1 MLFCLFFC
9 LLFHR
14 FMISHNTPYIKAGIV
29 PNLRKR
35 VDAFLT
41 GKNFLTALCAT
52 ALCVILLF
60 NGPNLSEG
68 IRKGLNLCSFSVI
81 PALFP
86 FMALSVFICKSKAAG
101 FFAEFLKPAAN
112 FLKIPAIC
120 AGILPAAIFGGYP
133 AAAKCINDCVLEG
146 KLDAKTAS
154 KMLCYCV
161 NAGPSFLIDAI
172 GTGVFGSLKIGFMLF
187 AAQFLSSFLIAA
199 VVSAFSKKPESLNYS
214 PTFSQKSN
222 ASCAVEAIISA
233 AESCFRM
240 CAFIIIACG
249 ILEIAFS
256 GKTFSMLSSPLAKA
270 FFSGIFEVTAGVFS
284 CGKIS
289 GFGAIA
295 AGSIASFS
303 GISVI
308 LQVAAVTEESKI
320 PLFPFFASRFFHAGL
335 TAILLRIF
343 LIFSK
348 EDVSAFAL
356 KGGNYEAVLSASA
369 PAAVSLLCMA
379 SLFLLSIVPSKDEKN
394 VFKSHL
400 E

>member
-1 MLFCLFFC
+1 
-9 LLFHR
+9 
-14 FMISHNTPYIKAGIV
+14 MISHNTPYIKARIV

-86 FMALSVFICKSKAAG
+86 FMALSVFICKSRAAD
-101 FFAEFLKPAAN
+101 FFAEFLKPAAK
-112 FLKIPAIC
+112 FLKIPATC
-120 AGILPAAIFGGYP
+120 SGIIPAAIFGGYP
-133 AAAKCINDCVLEG
+133 AAAKCISDYVSEG

-161 NAGPSFLIDAI
+161 NAGPSFLIGAI
-172 GTGVFGSLKIGFMLF
+172 GTGVFGSLKIGFILF
-187 AAQFLSSFLIAA
+187 AAQFLSSFLISA

-214 PTFSQKSN
+214 PPFSQKSN

-249 ILEIAFS
+249 VLEIAFS
-256 GKTFSMLSSPLAKA
+256 GKTFSMFSSPLAKA
-270 FFSGIFEVTAGVFS
+270 LLSGIFEVTAGVFS
-284 CGKIS
+284 CGKIG
-289 GFGAIA
+289 GFGAIIA
-295 AGSIASFS
+295 AGAIASFS

-320 PLFPFFASRFFHAGL
+320 SLFPFLASRFFHAGL

-348 EDVSAFAL
+348 EDVSAFAF
-356 KGGNYEAVLSASA
+356 KSGNYEAVLSASA

-379 SLFLLSIVPSKDEKN
+379 SLFLLSIVPPKSEKEPLLSRIWN
-394 VFKSHL
+394 KFNIFWHSQT
-400 E
+400 

>member
-1 MLFCLFFC
+1 
-9 LLFHR
+9 
-14 FMISHNTPYIKAGIV
+14 MISHNTPYIKAIIV

-81 PALFP
+81 PSLFP
-86 FMALSVFICKSKAAG
+86 FMALSVFICKSRAAD
-101 FFAEFLKPAAN
+101 FFAEFLKPAAK
-112 FLKIPAIC
+112 FLKIPATC
-120 AGILPAAIFGGYP
+120 SGIIPAAIFGGYP
-133 AAAKCINDCVLEG
+133 AAAKCISDYVLEG

-161 NAGPSFLIDAI
+161 NAGPSFLIGAI
-172 GTGVFGSLKIGFMLF
+172 GTGVFGSLKIGFILF
-187 AAQFLSSFLIAA
+187 AAQFLSSFLISA

-214 PTFSQKSN
+214 PPFSQKSN

-256 GKTFSMLSSPLAKA
+256 GKTFSMFSSPLSKA
-270 FFSGIFEVTAGVFS
+270 LLSGIFEVTAGVFS
-284 CGKIS
+284 CGKIG
-289 GFGAIA
+289 GFGAIIA
-295 AGSIASFS
+295 AGTIASFS

-320 PLFPFFASRFFHAGL
+320 PLFPFLVSRFFHAGL

-348 EDVSAFAL
+348 EDVSAFAF
-356 KGGNYEAVLSASA
+356 KSGNYEAVLSASA

-379 SLFLLSIVPSKDEKN
+379 SLFLLSIVPPKSEKEPLLSRIWN
-394 VFKSHL
+394 KFNIFWHSQT
-400 E
+400 

>member
-1 MLFCLFFC
+1 
-9 LLFHR
+9 
-14 FMISHNTPYIKAGIV
+14 MISHNTPYIKAGIV

-60 NGPNLSEG
+60 NGANLSEG

-86 FMALSVFICKSKAAG
+86 FMALSVFICKSRAAD
-101 FFAEFLKPAAN
+101 FFAVFLKPAAK

-120 AGILPAAIFGGYP
+120 SGILPAAIFGGYP
-133 AAAKCINDCVLEG
+133 AAAKCISDYVSEG
-146 KLDAKTAS
+146 KLDRKTAS

-161 NAGPSFLIDAI
+161 NAGPSFLIGAI
-172 GTGVFGSLKIGFMLF
+172 GTGVFGSLKIGFILF
-187 AAQFLSSFLIAA
+187 AAQFLSSFLISA

-214 PTFSQKSN
+214 PVFPRKSN
-222 ASCAVEAIISA
+222 ASCAVESIVST

-240 CAFIIIACG
+240 CAFIVIACG
-249 ILEIAFS
+249 VLEIAFS
-256 GKTFSMLSSPLAKA
+256 GKTFSMFSSPSAKA
-270 FFSGIFEVTAGVFS
+270 LLSGIFEVTAGVFS

-289 GFGAIA
+289 GFGAIIV
-295 AGSIASFS
+295 AGAIASFS

-320 PLFPFFASRFFHAGL
+320 PLLPFLVSRFFHAGI
-335 TAILLRIF
+335 TAVLLRIF
-343 LIFSK
+343 LVFSK

-379 SLFLLSIVPSKDEKN
+379 SLFLLSVVPPKSEKEPLLSRIWN
-394 VFKSHL
+394 KFNIFWHSQT
-400 E
+400 